1 MTNTKLIKNE
11 NNTFS
16 VVDTRN
22 NKTVA
27 RNLKGSKAAAYR
39 EYYEQ
44 QINEANLFWDKY
56 QGDL

>member
-1 MTNTKLIKNE
+1 MANTKLIKNE
-11 NNTFS
+11 NNKFN

-22 NKTVA
+22 NKVVA
-27 RNLKGSKAAAYR
+27 RDLKGSKAVAYR

-44 QINEANLFWDKY
+44 QITEAELFWDKY